1 MLAAP
6 GQKAAAAVD
15 NDDAVALESLEIT
28 EVLALV
34 QHATTQ
40 IQSLTRSN
48 ASIAALLAGR
58 ADGGGDGSDGG
69 DGGEQDEVLE
79 LDEEDRA
86 ELALALR
93 ENRDIIA
100 RKKARLERLI
110 GIYEA
115 KGGEASTSLGEA
127 RAALLEPEAAGPA
140 DETAA
145 QEQEQQPMD
154 EDDGGITL

>member
-15 NDDAVALESLEIT
+15 NDDAAALESLEMA
-28 EVLALV
+28 EVLALL
-34 QHATTQ
+34 QHATAQ

-58 ADGGGDGSDGG
+58 ADGDGDGSDGG

-93 ENRDIIA
+93 ENRDI
-100 RKKARLERLI
+100 
-110 GIYEA
+110 
-115 KGGEASTSLGEA
+115 
-127 RAALLEPEAAGPA
+127 
-140 DETAA
+140 
-145 QEQEQQPMD
+145 M
-154 EDDGGITL
+154 